1 MRTRLSFPSVCGPAW
16 LSGIWE
22 SHYIRFES
30 NFEKENRVLGE
41 EKVVGGAE
49 GFPVPPPPFPLL
61 DLLGIRFEMK

>member
-1 MRTRLSFPSVCGPAW
+1 MRTRLSFPSVCDPAW
-16 LSGIWE
+16 LPGIWE
-22 SHYIRFES
+22 SHYIRFGS

-61 DLLGIRFEMK
+61 DLPGIRFEMK